1 MYMKSI
7 FTKNA
12 YSKGFT
18 LMEVMVS
25 VSIFAIIITI
35 GIGSLLTIN
44 NTLQKTRADRQAMDS
59 LSYVLDTMTRQ
70 IRTGHEYNGNGSE
83 FSFIRQKGEDSSG
96 GDGEIVTFSLDGDA
110 NNQRIYMEIADGGAI
125 DITPPNMKIEE
136 LDFETVKG
144 EMEYVTIR
152 ISATV
157 QTGRQNSQIAIQTGV
172 SSRIFPSSESNSS
185 SEPELVPDTNPRDPL
200 TGNSVD

>member
-70 IRTGHEYNGNGSE
+70 IRTGHKYNGNGSE
-83 FSFIRQKGEDSSG
+83 FSFTRQDGGNSSG
-96 GDGEIVTFSLDGDA
+96 GEGETVTFSLGGDD
-110 NNQRIYMEIADGGAI
+110 NQRIYMKIEDGGAI

-172 SSRIFPSSESNSS
+172 SSRIFPEQ
-185 SEPELVPDTNPRDPL
+185 EVTPPIGEIPTPTD
-200 TGNSVD
+200 

>member
-83 FSFIRQKGEDSSG
+83 FSFTRQEGGDSSG
-96 GDGEIVTFSLDGDA
+96 GDGEKVVFSRGADK
-110 NNQRIYMEIADGGAI
+110 RIYMEIADGGEI
-125 DITPPNMKIEE
+125 DITPPNMSIER

-144 EMEYVTIR
+144 EGGMEYVTIR

-172 SSRIFPSSESNSS
+172 SSRIFPEQEATSPVV
-185 SEPELVPDTNPRDPL
+185 EPV
-200 TGNSVD
+200 SVD